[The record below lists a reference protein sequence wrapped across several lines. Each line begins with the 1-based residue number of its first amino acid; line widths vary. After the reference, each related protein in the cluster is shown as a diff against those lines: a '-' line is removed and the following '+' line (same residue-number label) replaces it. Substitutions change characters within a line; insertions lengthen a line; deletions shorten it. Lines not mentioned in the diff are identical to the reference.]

1 MSKGEVVVTHGVRVG
16 RDARVSQER
25 GAQGRGAQQVH
36 NDPRISQGPADLLA
50 GFSGCRQTQRYT
62 AID

>member
-25 GAQGRGAQQVH
+25 GPRGGERNKFTTIPEYRKA
-36 NDPRISQGPADLLA
+36 PPTS
-50 GFSGCRQTQRYT
+50 
-62 AID
+62 